1 MSSENKD
8 QDMVENIEEEEVPFK
23 AYSMNVLPLVKSSQN
38 QNGLRHGDYARYHH
52 YCIRKMYRLRKPLK
66 FMN

>member
-1 MSSENKD
+1 MSSNKQD
-8 QDMVENIEEEEVPFK
+8 QDMAEDIAEEEVPFK
-23 AYSMNVLPLVKSSQN
+23 PYAMNVLPLVKSSQN